1 MRRIILLRRKALL
14 GSERKM
20 RKLICLLAFASLTA
34 CGGGASEEV
43 VVSPPDTAACSNNA
57 QKQFVLDALYDW
69 YLWNDLLPVGINIA
83 DYSSP
88 EDLVFRVTTELGPQ
102 DANGDPIDF
111 FSSVGSA
118 AADSQ
123 FFGEGKFEGFGFS
136 WRFVDQA
143 QTDFRI
149 TRTFS
154 GSPADIGGL
163 ARGQQVLSLNNRTMA
178 DIQAAEG
185 VNAFFDANDT
195 VDFRVQPVAG
205 AAFQTDGINKAIVT
219 IPPIPQ
225 WEVIDAGNGRNV
237 GYLELTTFISTAN
250 PEFDEVFQAFRNANV
265 TDVIIDLRYNGGGL
279 VSTADLLG
287 DFLGG
292 LVAENLIFSST
303 EFNADR
309 ASQNNAI
316 EFFERRTNSISLS
329 RLVVIATRGTASASE
344 LVTNGLIPHV
354 EVTIVGDR
362 TFGKPV
368 GQIGV
373 TFCEKILRPTAFR
386 LANALGDG
394 DYFDGLPVDCAAADD
409 LSVAVGDPL
418 DPNMVA
424 AMTYLDTGAC
434 PVASVLSGAQAK
446 GTSRSRSPERRLP
459 RPPHRELLDAY

>member
-1 MRRIILLRRKALL
+1 
-14 GSERKM
+14 M
-20 RKLICLLAFASLTA
+20 RKLVCLIAFAGLTA
-34 CGGGASEEV
+34 CGGGATEGIAA
-43 VVSPPDTAACSNNA
+43 SPPDTGACSNND
-57 QKQFVLDALYDW
+57 QKQIVLDALYAW
-69 YLWNDLLPVGINIA
+69 YLWNDLLPADINIA
-83 DYSSP
+83 DYSSS

-118 AADSQ
+118 VADSQ

-154 GSPADIGGL
+154 GSPADLGGL
-163 ARGQQVLSLNNRTMA
+163 GRGQQVLSLNTRAVA
-178 DIQAAEG
+178 DIQANEG
-185 VNAFFDANDT
+185 VSAFFDANDS
-195 VDFRVQPVAG
+195 VDFEVQLVAG
-205 AAFQTDGINKAIVT
+205 AAFQTGAISKAIVT

-237 GYLELTTFISTAN
+237 GYMELSTFISTAD

-265 TDVIIDLRYNGGGL
+265 NDVIIDLRYNGGGL
-279 VSTADLLG
+279 VSTAELLG
-287 DFLGG
+287 DYLGG
-292 LVAENLIFSST
+292 LVAENLIFSRT
-303 EFNADR
+303 EYNADR
-309 ASQNNAI
+309 AAQNNEI
-316 EFFERRTNSISLS
+316 ELLERRFNSISLS

-344 LVTNGLIPHV
+344 LVTNGMIPHV
-354 EVTIVGDR
+354 DVAIVGDR

-368 GQIGV
+368 GQIGLQ
-373 TFCEKILRPTAFR
+373 FCDKILRPTAFK

-394 DYFDGLPVDCAAADD
+394 DYFDGLPVDCAATDD

-418 DPNMVA
+418 DPNMIA
-424 AMTYLDTGAC
+424 AMAYLDTGAC
-434 PVASVLSGAQAK
+434 PVVSIPSGKQFN
-446 GTSRSRSPERRLP
+446 SPSRSPEPERQ